1 MSTTRRSTV
10 SRVVT
15 HPGRVATVLG
25 GLLLGAG
32 SLAGC
37 STTLGDLPLPGT
49 GVDGETIVVT
59 AEFDE
64 ALNLATGASVKIDG
78 VDAGRVQE
86 VSTED
91 FRAQVEMVVSTDAD
105 LREGATARLR
115 YTTPLGELFVD
126 VTNPDDG
133 PLLADGA
140 ELAADRT
147 STAPT
152 VEDALAQASLL
163 VNGGGLA
170 QLQTVTEELRA
181 AIGGRE
187 DTVRSVLRQSTEV
200 LGQLESATGD
210 IDRVLRSL
218 DSVAGT
224 LAARRGTI
232 EGVLRDV
239 RPAARVLTRSTPQLR
254 RLLRALEDVADVA
267 DRTVRETREDL
278 LAVLRL
284 AAPVLA
290 ELNANAED
298 YGPSL
303 EALTELRE
311 VLEGIVPGDYLNISF
326 DLQAGEIR

>member
-1 MSTTRRSTV
+1 MSARLTTYAAGLV
-10 SRVVT
+10 L
-15 HPGRVATVLG
+15 ATATLT
-25 GLLLGAG
+25 
-32 SLAGC
+32 GC

-59 AEFDE
+59 ADFDE

-78 VDAGRVQE
+78 VDSGRVQE

-91 FRAQVEMVVSTDAD
+91 FRAQVEMEVSADAE

-126 VTNPDDG
+126 VTSPDEG

-140 ELAADRT
+140 ELDATLT

-152 VEDALAQASLL
+152 VEDSLAQASLL
-163 VNGGGLA
+163 VNGGGLD

-187 DTVRSVLRQSTEV
+187 DTVRSVLEQSTVV

-254 RLLRALEDVADVA
+254 RLLRALEEVADVA
-267 DRTVRETREDL
+267 DRTVRETRADL

-284 AAPVLA
+284 AGPVLA
-290 ELNANAED
+290 ELNANADD

-303 EALTELRE
+303 EALTDLRE

-326 DLQAGEIR
+326 DLQAGELR